1 MGYPILGDPQYGSEA
16 SVALSQKKGLAT
28 QRLCARMLE
37 FTHPITGEVLCLS
50 SRMDAAEDE

>member
-1 MGYPILGDPQYGSEA
+1 
-16 SVALSQKKGLAT
+16 VALSQKKGLAT
-28 QRLCARMLE
+28 QQLCAKTLE